1 MKLLKNLRTALL
13 AVLLLVSVNIIYGE
27 QVAKMQSAIA
37 DELIRFHVR
46 ANSDSEADQQLKLEV
61 KDAVVDYMQVIL
73 AGSKDVRESEQI
85 IADNMEK
92 ILQVAMGVIHTKGYE
107 YDVTGYMTQEY
118 FPLKTYGDVAL
129 PPGDYKAFRID
140 IGEAEG
146 KNWWCVLYPPL
157 CFVDVTHGVVPE
169 AEKQEFEKILEEED
183 CELVDTCSFEFKY
196 LTFLNKYI
204 TEK

>member
-13 AVLLLVSVNIIYGE
+13 AVLLLISVNIIYGE
-27 QVAKMQSAIA
+27 QVAKAQRAIA

-61 KDAVVDYMQVIL
+61 KDAVVDYMQVLL
-73 AGSKDVRESEQI
+73 ADSKDVRESEEI
-85 IADNMEK
+85 IRNNMEN
-92 ILQVAMGVIHTKGYE
+92 ILQVAMGVIHDRGYE
-107 YDVTGYMTQEY
+107 YDLTGYMTQEY

-129 PPGDYKAFRID
+129 PPGEYEAFRID
-140 IGEAEG
+140 IGAAEG

-169 AEKQEFEKILEEED
+169 TEKQEFEKILAEED
-183 CELVDTCSFEFKY
+183 YELMDTYSFEFKY
-196 LTFLNKYI
+196 LKFLNKYF
-204 TEK
+204 TE